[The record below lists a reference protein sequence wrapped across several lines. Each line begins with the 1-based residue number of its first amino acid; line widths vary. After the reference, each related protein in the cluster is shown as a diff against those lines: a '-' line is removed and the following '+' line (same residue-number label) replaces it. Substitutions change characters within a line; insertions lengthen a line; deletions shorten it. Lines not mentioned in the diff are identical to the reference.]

1 MSLRGIDLH
10 IWSKKE
16 IENYTVIPEVISRY
30 ISNRSKKGEMISL
43 KEVREKVDTI
53 CESLRDETLDL
64 MSQQFNYAHRPRNP
78 SEGNRYAREV
88 LRERWTS
95 LAGKLGVVG
104 GKSVLARISEWTQK
118 RFGIGLNAF
127 VLARFM
133 RKEELDA
140 ELVSILEAMETG
152 MSFTS

>member
-1 MSLRGIDLH
+1 
-10 IWSKKE
+10 
-16 IENYTVIPEVISRY
+16 VISRY
-30 ISNRSKKGEMISL
+30 ISDRIKKGETVSL
-43 KEVREKVDTI
+43 KEVREKLDEI

-64 MSQQFNYAHRPRNP
+64 ISQQFNYAHRPRNP

-104 GKSVLARISEWTQK
+104 GKALLARISEWTHES
-118 RFGIGLNAF
+118 FGIGLNAF
-127 VLARFM
+127 ILARFM

-140 ELVSILEAMETG
+140 ELVSILEGMETG
-152 MSFTS
+152 TSFSS